1 MAQEIWREIGKWA
14 YRAFGTLTAQLIC
27 ARRSSYSW
35 HYVNEKLNWTHRQCR
50 FHLNAP
56 IWWLFFFLH
65 LNILFLL
72 FLRWYFSY
80 SLYIVWISISFDIGK
95 RYANHDQ
102 DIKMFRFAIFCCRA
116 FVDILPSE
124 TGIMSKN
131 ASFFTCAANQITT
144 EASDYN
150 KVHEPWCGTYNGDT
164 NIGDTNNGSTNNDST
179 NIGGFDSVSTNSNS
193 IDRDD
198 KKINR
203 SKSCT
208 FNIRMF
214 SLTAAQR
221 KRNLCNSAERLR
233 HAFIV
238 NCIRSNCFENQMNF
252 TAIYFARANIKRKS
266 QQQQHF
272 YSIWLNI
279 LCDGLSLLFASV
291 FFLLSCAQLFCI
303 MQIFKSIA
311 EIWFQH
317 SYFYC
322 NSFAAVLCR
331 FIFICKH

>member
-1 MAQEIWREIGKWA
+1 MLSG
-14 YRAFGTLTAQLIC
+14 IC
-27 ARRSSYSW
+27 RYS
-35 HYVNEKLNWTHRQCR
+35 
-50 FHLNAP
+50 P
-56 IWWLFFFLH
+56 IW
-65 LNILFLL
+65 NGN
-72 FLRWYFSY
+72 Y
-80 SLYIVWISISFDIGK
+80 VEK
-95 RYANHDQ
+95 CQ
-102 DIKMFRFAIFCCRA
+102 
-116 FVDILPSE
+116 
-124 TGIMSKN
+124 
-131 ASFFTCAANQITT
+131 FFTCVANQITA

-150 KVHEPWCGTYNGDT
+150 KVHEQWCGTYNGDT
-164 NIGDTNNGSTNNDST
+164 NNGSMNNDST
-179 NIGGFDSVSTNSNS
+179 NIGGFNSVSTNSNS

-291 FFLLSCAQLFCI
+291 FFFFSRALS
-303 MQIFKSIA
+303 
-311 EIWFQH
+311 
-317 SYFYC
+317 
-322 NSFAAVLCR
+322 SFASCR
-331 FIFICKH
+331 FLNQSLKYDFNTVIFIATPSLPFYFVSFLFANISETHIKSP